1 MTPELLIKFCP
12 YCGST
17 DIHEVERLVGPEV
30 EVATAWC
37 LGCDEWCEINRKVDE
52 GENDEKSDSDVGSTG
67 V

>member
-17 DIHEVERLVGPEV
+17 DIHEVERFSGEV

-37 LGCDEWCEINRKVDE
+37 LGCDEWCEINRKEDT
-52 GENDEKSDSDVGSTG
+52 DEKSDSDVGSTG